1 MSLNLYYSVKDPE
14 QNVSFKQTQW
24 LSPYQVLDKL
34 GVNNLFS
41 YQINPN
47 RLIYPNELIISES
60 TQCISDIIFLSKY
73 TDRFGVLKLESIF
86 LSQLISVLCASNV
99 NTSML
104 IDRVQILSI
113 EKDTYYWECVRNS
126 NQIPRYAFRV
136 GFDNLSKQF
145 SYIGRMKVSLLN
157 ENISQ
162 SMKNIT
168 YKITNM
174 FGSLVNIYEY
184 IPAMVLQLH
193 GLDNRLDSLWS
204 RIKLSIKNNYTSK
217 DLNLI
222 ANNYEVLC
230 LKKQPASLKQ
240 LCKNRLVKFE
250 EETNELY
257 FKSELNEREKKYLS
271 INSALRS
278 VPKSMRCMLWPSFLV
293 PGQCLARNSKMR
305 SLNDKYELILNEYGH
320 LGFSLSIYGSFKRI
334 TYEKN
339 VESMLISHSGVYII
353 YENNRRP
360 TLLYKHQ
367 TIEHGSSNDLDE
379 CSYSNIFDN
388 LLCSSYVIELSND
401 GFLRIIIHK
410 NRPNVVCLFNVNE
423 IFSPVKCENE
433 QIITNISV
441 SNVSKDD
448 SRASTAQPL
457 LINLKFVTNIKD
469 LKNIPFRII
478 GLVVGFLRSFFQS
491 IGQISAGRH

>member
-34 GVNNLFS
+34 GVKNLLS
-41 YQINPN
+41 YQINPS

-60 TQCISDIIFLSKY
+60 TQCISDIILLSKY

-86 LSQLISVLCASNV
+86 LSQLVSVLCTTNV
-99 NTSML
+99 STSLL
-104 IDRVQILSI
+104 IDQVKILSI

-136 GFDNLSKQF
+136 GFDNLAKQF
-145 SYIGRMKVSLLN
+145 SYVGRMKVSLLN
-157 ENISQ
+157 ENISL

-168 YKITNM
+168 SKITNM

-230 LKKQPASLKQ
+230 LRKQPASLKQ

-250 EETNELY
+250 EETNELH
-257 FKSELNEREKKYLS
+257 FKSELNEKEQKYLS
-271 INSALRS
+271 INHSLRS
-278 VPKSMRCMLWPSFLV
+278 VPNSMRCMLWPSFLV

-305 SLNDKYELILNEYGH
+305 SLNDKYELILNEYGQ
-320 LGFSLSIYGSFKRI
+320 LGFSLGIYGSFKRI

-339 VESMLISHSGVYII
+339 VESMLVSHSGVYII

-360 TLLYKHQ
+360 TLLYKHLAV
-367 TIEHGSSNDLDE
+367 EHDSSNDYDE
-379 CSYSNIFDN
+379 SSYSNIFDN
-388 LLCSSYVIELSND
+388 LLFSSYVIELSND

-410 NRPNVVCLFNVNE
+410 NRPNVVCLLNVNE
-423 IFSPVKCENE
+423 FFNPVICEKE

-441 SNVSKDD
+441 SNVSQDET
-448 SRASTAQPL
+448 SASMAQPL
-457 LINLKFVTNIKD
+457 LINVKFVTNIKD
-469 LKNIPFRII
+469 LKYIPVRII
-478 GLVVGFLRSFFQS
+478 SLVVGFWRSFFQS
-491 IGQISAGRH
+491 IGLMTTGRH

>member
-1 MSLNLYYSVKDPE
+1 MSLNLYYSVKDSE
-14 QNVSFKQTQW
+14 HNLSFKQTQW

-34 GVNNLFS
+34 QVRNLLS

-73 TDRFGVLKLESIF
+73 TDRHGGLKLESIF
-86 LSQLISVLCASNV
+86 LSQLVSLLCTSNS
-99 NTSML
+99 NTAML
-104 IDRVQILSI
+104 IDKVQILSI

-126 NQIPRYAFRV
+126 NHIPRYAFRV
-136 GFDNLSKQF
+136 GFDNLAKQF

-157 ENISQ
+157 ENLSLN
-162 SMKNIT
+162 MRNIT
-168 YKITNM
+168 HKITNM

-184 IPAMVLQLH
+184 IPAIVLQLH

-230 LKKQPASLKQ
+230 LKKQPALLKQ

-250 EETNELY
+250 EETNELESRTEL
-257 FKSELNEREKKYLS
+257 SERQKKHLL
-271 INSALRS
+271 INRTLKS
-278 VPKSMRCMLWPSFLV
+278 VPNSIRYMLWPSFLV

-305 SLNDKYELILNEYGH
+305 SSNDTYELSLNEYGN
-320 LGFSLSIYGSFKRI
+320 LGFCVNVYGTVKRI

-339 VESMLISHSGVYII
+339 VESLLVSQSGVYII
-353 YENNRRP
+353 YEGNRRP
-360 TLLYKHQ
+360 TLLYRHQ
-367 TIEHGSSNDLDE
+367 GNEHGPVNQLDDGYYSS
-379 CSYSNIFDN
+379 IFDH

-401 GFLRIIIHK
+401 GFLRIIIHRNK
-410 NRPNVVCLFNVNE
+410 PNVVCLLSVDEF
-423 IFSPVKCENE
+423 FSPVKCEKE
-433 QIITNISV
+433 QVMANL
-441 SNVSKDD
+441 NVDNASAKDLGD
-448 SRASTAQPL
+448 NKAQSFF
-457 LINLKFVTNIKD
+457 INVTFVARLKD
-469 LKNIPFRII
+469 LKDVPFRII
-478 GLVVGFLRSFFQS
+478 SLVVRILKSFFQS
-491 IGQISAGRH
+491 MQRTVAVCQ